1 MPRKHRTYDV
11 DPDGLPVEV
20 EEEGD
25 LRPFRNEHRA
35 RMMALKDLAN
45 RLAKLPPG
53 ARREI
58 PMDED
63 LRGEIDALAAA
74 GQRPDRRRVLM
85 RAQKL
90 LAQVDL
96 ERLEAA
102 LAGDTPSAAL
112 ERRVVGWRDR
122 VLLGGDESIQAFV
135 EAFPEA
141 DRQALRASARE
152 ARATDAPRDAQ
163 ARLMRHLR
171 DAIRRGLGPGPGDA
185 GATG

>member
-1 MPRKHRTYDV
+1 MPRKNRIYEV
-11 DPDGLPVEV
+11 DPEGLPLGV
-20 EEEGD
+20 EEEGEE
-25 LRPFRNEHRA
+25 RPFRNEHRA

-45 RLAKLPPG
+45 RLARLPLG

-58 PMDED
+58 PMQDD
-63 LRGEIDALAAA
+63 LREEIDALAAA

-90 LAQVDL
+90 LAQCDV

-122 VLLGGDESIQAFV
+122 VLLGGDEAIQAFV
-135 EAFPEA
+135 EAFPGA
-141 DRQALRASARE
+141 DRQALRAGARE
-152 ARATDAPRDAQ
+152 ARAEDAPREAQ
-163 ARLMRHLR
+163 TRLMRHLR
-171 DAIRRGLGPGPGDA
+171 DAIRSGAPAAPGEGE
-185 GATG
+185 ATG

>member
-1 MPRKHRTYDV
+1 MPRRHQTYDV
-11 DPDGLPVEV
+11 DPAGLPVEA
-20 EEEGD
+20 EAEGD
-25 LRPFRNEHRA
+25 ERPFRNEHRA

-58 PMDED
+58 PMEDD
-63 LRGEIDALAAA
+63 LREEIDALAAA

-85 RAQKL
+85 RAQKV
-90 LAQVDL
+90 LAQTDVD
-96 ERLEAA
+96 RLEAA

-112 ERRVVGWRDR
+112 ERRVTGWRDR
-122 VLLGGDESIQAFV
+122 VLLGGDEAIQSFI

-152 ARATDAPRDAQ
+152 ARAPDAPREAQ

-171 DAIRRGLGPGPGDA
+171 DAIRRGSRPDPGEPE
-185 GATG
+185 ATG